1 MNRRDAETRRQKIEK
16 GKKGKLYAI
25 RLALHSF
32 YLPKISAS
40 LRLCGLVLLF
50 ALMNFGQNKY
60 ENRKI
65 GQVSITFEGRDTDVS
80 AADQFRLIAAGALGE
95 RYSAVRVR
103 EALDALYGSKKII
116 TAQVEATPIG
126 EENVNLRFIIRRKTQ
141 AESVKIKIG
150 NTIGDTVTEEELLL
164 KLNLV
169 TPGSSITEQTLQ
181 SNAGLIQS
189 YLRERGFYNA
199 EVTYTQEPLA
209 NETRVAIIFQVSPNV
224 QAKLDDFK
232 INIKGYDPSKIS
244 KILKLQKGERFSRE
258 NLVADVDKIRKS
270 ILAEGFLAPRLEES
284 KVVFDSDRNLIAVE
298 LTGEVG
304 AKVDVNVE
312 VEEEKIGER
321 TQERLLPIKREG
333 TLDYSAIVEGARRLG
348 NYYQQKGF
356 FFAEVEPICSVT
368 PEFPKDEAN
377 PVENDSTQ
385 LCEVLGGADL
395 EGRSVAVNYEVSL
408 NRRLNLRDIRIEG
421 TKRITVP
428 DIISVLDT
436 QRASLLGLIPRLGY
450 GRGYT
455 SNELLEGDRERIE
468 SIMRELGYRRASVR
482 VRQGVSPEGESLI
495 ITFVVNEG
503 IPTRI
508 EDVDIVGNK
517 VFSEDILSNELP
529 ELVGRNYS
537 RARARNGAQKIS
549 QLYAREGYFDSSIQ
563 FSIVDVPQPADAAED
578 KVKIVYTIE
587 SEGKKVF
594 INRILVNGNERTDLK
609 SVLTAITLKPDQV
622 LRATDI
628 FTSEQNL
635 YATDAFRQV
644 EIKQEPA
651 GETPTGDAR
660 RDIIIN
666 LEEQKPRIMTYGG
679 GYSTDLG
686 PQGFFDIRHVNLF
699 GKLQQ
704 GGARVRMSRR
714 QQLIQFDYLN
724 PRFIRDGKE
733 GFAPLSITA
742 QYQRDSTV
750 TRFFRSAFDTGTF
763 GIVQRVDA
771 DGNPIDV
778 FGNQTSDPTLNR
790 FSLIAETSRTISK
803 KDRSLFFLRYRY
815 EDVRLYNID
824 SLLIAELLRPD
835 RVVRT
840 SGFGATF
847 VRDTRENC
855 SRKTSLLEL
864 ISKGE
869 PGNPCRYNPSDPTR
883 GSYLTAEYNVS
894 ARELGANIGFQKF
907 SLNYQT
913 YYQIPQFNN
922 TILAG
927 RVVLGLGSVFSK
939 STRFTGNLQGLNGSL
954 PISERF
960 FAGGSTT
967 LRGFE
972 FESAG
977 PRVAVVPQGTFRDSN
992 GNVVT
997 LNPFTVPFGG
1007 NGLAI
1012 VNLEARIPLSD
1023 ALQAVPFYDGG
1034 NVFNRVGDIFK
1045 PIKSTTGNTFT
1056 DNLRAE
1062 WTNTIGFGLR
1072 IKTPFGGSFAVDYGY
1087 MLNPPQFIIP
1097 QQTPPD
1103 ATLRLRQGQLHFRF
1117 AQTF

>member
-1 MNRRDAETRRQKIEK
+1 MNRKDAETRRQKIENEK
-16 GKKGKLYAI
+16 WKMKNN
-25 RLALHSF
+25 F
-32 YLPKISAS
+32 FVPKISAS
-40 LRLCGLVLLF
+40 LRLCGVILLF
-50 ALMNFGQNKY
+50 CLSSFAQNKY

-65 GQVSITFEGRDTDVS
+65 SQISITFEGRDTDVS
-80 AADQFRLIAAGALGE
+80 AADQFRLIAVGALGE
-95 RYSAVRVR
+95 KYSAVKVR
-103 EALDALYGSKKII
+103 EALEALYKSKKII
-116 TAQVEATPIG
+116 TAQVEATAVG
-126 EENVNLRFIIRRKTQ
+126 EENVNLRFVIKRKTQ

-164 KLNLV
+164 KLNLI
-169 TPGSSITEQTLQ
+169 TPGTSITEQTLQ
-181 SNAGLIQS
+181 NNANLIQS
-189 YLRERGFYNA
+189 YLREKGFYNA
-199 EVTYTQEPLA
+199 EVNYTQDTLA
-209 NETRVAIIFQVSPNV
+209 NETRVAVTFQVTPNV
-224 QAKLDDFK
+224 QAKLEDFTV
-232 INIKGYDPSKIS
+232 NIKDFDIAKIS
-244 KILKLQKGERFSRE
+244 KTLKMKKGEPFSRE
-258 NLVADVDKIRKS
+258 KLVADVDKIRKA
-270 ILAEGFLAPRLEES
+270 ILAGGFLAPRLDEP
-284 KVVFDSDRNLIAVE
+284 KVVFDGDTNSIAVQ

-304 AKVDVNVE
+304 AKVDVNVK
-312 VEEEKIGER
+312 VEQEKISER

-333 TLDYSAIVEGARRLG
+333 TLDYSAIVEGARRLS

-356 FFAEVEPICSVT
+356 FFAEVEPVCSVT

-377 PVENDSTQ
+377 PVENNSIQ
-385 LCEVLGGADL
+385 LCEILGGADL
-395 EGRSVAVNYEVSL
+395 ENRSVAVNYEVSL
-408 NRRLNLRDIRIEG
+408 NRRLNLRDIRVEG
-421 TKRITVP
+421 TKLLSIL

-436 QRASLLGLIPRLGY
+436 QTSSLIGIIPRLGY

-455 SNELLEGDRERIE
+455 SNELLDGDRQRIE

-482 VRQGVSPEGESLI
+482 VKQGVSPEGENLI

-508 EDVDIVGNK
+508 EDVDIIGNK
-517 VFSEDILSNELP
+517 VFSDDVLSKELP
-529 ELVGRNYS
+529 TLVGRNYS

-549 QLYAREGYFDSSIQ
+549 QLYAREGYFDANIQ
-563 FSIVDVPQPADAAED
+563 FSIVDVPQPSDADED
-578 KVKIVYTIE
+578 KVKVIYTIE

-594 INRILVNGNERTDLK
+594 INRILVNGNERTDLQ

-628 FTSEQNL
+628 FVSEQNL
-635 YATDAFRQV
+635 YASDAFRQV
-644 EIKQEPA
+644 EIRQEPA
-651 GETPTGDAR
+651 GETPSGDAR

-679 GYSTDLG
+679 GYSTELG

-704 GGARVRMSRR
+704 GGARVRLSRR
-714 QQLIQFDYLN
+714 QQLIQLDYIN
-724 PRFIRDGKE
+724 PRFIRDGKN

-763 GIVQRVDA
+763 GIVQRIDT

-835 RVVRT
+835 RVIRT

-855 SRKTSLLEL
+855 SRKASLLEL

-883 GSYLTAEYNVS
+883 GSYLTAEYNIS
-894 ARELGANIGFQKF
+894 ARELGANISFQKF

-913 YYQIPQFNN
+913 YYQIPQLNN
-922 TILAG
+922 TTLAG
-927 RVVLGLGSVFSK
+927 RVVLGLGSVSSK
-939 STRFTGNLQGLNGSL
+939 STRFTGNLEGLNGSL

-992 GNVVT
+992 GNIVT

-1023 ALQAVPFYDGG
+1023 AVQAVPFYDGG

-1045 PIKSTTGNTFT
+1045 PIKTATGNTFT

-1062 WTNTIGFGLR
+1062 WTNTVGFGLR

-1087 MLNPPQFIIP
+1087 TLNPSQFIIP

-1103 ATLRLRQGQLHFRF
+1103 AILRIKQGQLHFRF

>member
-1 MNRRDAETRRQKIEK
+1 MNRRDAETQSFFKE
-16 GKKGKLYAI
+16 GKKKI
-25 RLALHSF
+25 RK
-32 YLPKISAS
+32 KISYSVCVFSFFAS
-40 LRLCGLVLLF
+40 LRLWSLILLF
-50 ALMNFGQNKY
+50 CLAVFAQSNKY
-60 ENRKI
+60 EDKKI
-65 GQVSITFEGRDTDVS
+65 GQVSIVFEGKDTDVS
-80 AADQFRLIAAGALGE
+80 AAEQFRVLAVGALGE

-103 EALDALYGSKKII
+103 DALDALYSSKKIV
-116 TAQVEATPIG
+116 TAQIEATLSG
-126 EENVNLRFIIRRKTQ
+126 EDNVNLRFIIKRKTQ
-141 AESVKIKIG
+141 AESIKIKIG
-150 NTIGDTVTEEELLL
+150 KTIGDEIKEEELLL

-169 TPGSSITEQTLQ
+169 SSGSTITEQVLQ
-181 SNAGLIQS
+181 RNATLIQN
-189 YLRERGFYNA
+189 YLREKGFYNA
-199 EVTYTQEPLA
+199 EVTYTQVPSA
-209 NETRVAIIFQVSPNV
+209 NETRVAVTFDVTPNT
-224 QAKLDDFK
+224 QAKLENFA
-232 INIKGYDPSKIS
+232 INIKGYDAAKLRET
-244 KILKLQKGERFSRE
+244 LKLKKDEYFSRE
-258 NLVADVDKIRKS
+258 ELVADVDKIRKA
-270 ILAEGFLAPRLEES
+270 ILAEGFLAPRLEEP
-284 KVVFDSDRNLIAVE
+284 KVVFDSDANTIAVE

-304 AKVDVNVE
+304 AKVNVNVE
-312 VEEEKIGER
+312 VSEEKVSER
-321 TQERLLPIKREG
+321 TQQTLLPIRREG
-333 TLDYSAIVEGARRLG
+333 TLDYSAIIEGERRLE

-356 FFAEVEPICSVT
+356 FFADVESRCSVT

-377 PVENDSTQ
+377 PVENNSTQ
-385 LCEVLGGADL
+385 LCEILGGADL
-395 EGRSVAVNYEVSL
+395 EGRTATVNYIVDL

-421 TKRITVP
+421 TNLITISDV
-428 DIISVLDT
+428 ISVLDT

-455 SNELLEGDRERIE
+455 SNEILDEDRQRLE
-468 SIMRELGYRRASVR
+468 SIMRELGYRRAKVR
-482 VRQGVSPEGESLI
+482 VRQGVSPDGTNLI

-508 EDVDIVGNK
+508 EGVDIVGNK
-517 VFSEDILSNELP
+517 VFPTDVLSKELP
-529 ELVGRNYS
+529 VLVGRNYS
-537 RARARNGAQKIS
+537 RAAARNGARKIS
-549 QLYAREGYFDSSIQ
+549 QLYTEQGYFDANIN
-563 FSIVDVPQPADAAED
+563 FSIVDLPQPADAAEE
-578 KVKIVYTIE
+578 KVKVVYTIE
-587 SEGKKVF
+587 NEGKKVI
-594 INRILVNGNERTDLK
+594 INRILVNGNERTNLNAVLK
-609 SVLTAITLKPDQV
+609 AITLKQDQV

-635 YATDAFRQV
+635 YSTDAFRQV

-651 GETPTGDAR
+651 GETPSGDAL

-666 LEEQKPRIMTYGG
+666 LEEQLPRIMTYGG
-679 GYSTDLG
+679 GFSTDLG

-704 GGARVRMSRR
+704 GGARIRMSRL
-714 QQLIQFDYLN
+714 QQLVQLDYLN
-724 PRFIRDGKE
+724 PRFIRDGKN

-763 GIVQRVDA
+763 GIVQRIDA
-771 DGNPIDV
+771 DGNPIDA
-778 FGNQTSDPTLNR
+778 FGNQTPDPTLNR

-840 SGFGATF
+840 SGFGVTF

-864 ISKGE
+864 INKGE
-869 PGNPCRYNPSDPTR
+869 PGNPCRYNPSDPNQ

-894 ARELGANIGFQKF
+894 ARELGANISFQKF

-913 YYQIPQFNN
+913 YYRIPQIND

-960 FAGGSTT
+960 FAGGSTS

-977 PRVAVVPQGTFRDSN
+977 PRVAVVPQGTFRNSSGD
-992 GNVVT
+992 VVT

-1012 VNLEARIPLSD
+1012 VNLEARIPLND
-1023 ALQAVPFYDGG
+1023 TVQAVPFYDGG

-1062 WTNTIGFGLR
+1062 WTNTVGLGFR
-1072 IKTPFGGSFAVDYGY
+1072 IKTPFGGAFAVDYAY
-1087 MLNPPQFIIP
+1087 NLNPSQFLIP
-1097 QQTPPD
+1097 QPNAPD
-1103 ATLRLRQGQLHFRF
+1103 AILRLKQGLLHFRF

>member
-1 MNRRDAETRRQKIEK
+1 MNHRDTETQRFLKKVWSK
-16 GKKGKLYAI
+16 GKRCLP
-25 RLALHSF
+25 SF
-32 YLPKISAS
+32 SAS
-40 LRLCGLVLLF
+40 LCLCGLIFIFCLVSF
-50 ALMNFGQNKY
+50 SQNKY
-60 ENRKI
+60 ENLRI
-65 GQVSITFEGRDTDVS
+65 GQVSIVFEGRDTDVS
-80 AADQFRLIAAGALGE
+80 AADQFRLIATGSLGE
-95 RYSAVRVR
+95 RYSAVKIR
-103 EALDALYGSKKII
+103 EALDALYKSKKII
-116 TAQVEATPIG
+116 TAQVEVTPVG
-126 EENVNLRFIIRRKTQ
+126 EESVNLRFIIRRKTQ
-141 AESVKIKIG
+141 AENIKIKIG
-150 NTIGDTVTEEELLL
+150 NTVGDSVTEEELLL
-164 KLNLV
+164 KLNLINS
-169 TPGSSITEQTLQ
+169 GASITEQTLQ
-181 SNAGLIQS
+181 NNANLIQS
-189 YLRERGFYNA
+189 YLREKGFYKA
-199 EVTYTQEPLA
+199 EVSYTQEPLA
-209 NETRVAIIFQVSPNV
+209 NETRVAVTFQVTPNV
-224 QAKLDDFK
+224 QAKLENFA
-232 INIKGYDPSKIS
+232 INVKGYDVAKVL
-244 KILKLQKGERFSRE
+244 KDLKLQKGETFSRE
-258 NLVADVDKIRKS
+258 ELVADVDKIRKA
-270 ILAEGFLAPRLEES
+270 ILAEGFLAPRLEEPRI
-284 KVVFDSDRNLIAVE
+284 VFDDDTNSITVE

-304 AKVDVNVE
+304 AKVDVKVE
-312 VEEEKIGER
+312 VPEEKVSER

-333 TLDYSAIVEGARRLG
+333 TLDYSAIIEGERRLE

-356 FFAEVEPICSVT
+356 FFADAEPRCSVT

-377 PVENDSTQ
+377 PVENDSRQ

-395 EGRSVAVNYEVSL
+395 ENRTATVNYAVDL

-421 TKRITVP
+421 TKLITVP
-428 DIISVLDT
+428 DVISVLET
-436 QRASLLGLIPRLGY
+436 QRASLIGLIPRLGY

-455 SNELLEGDRERIE
+455 SNEILEDDRQQLE

-482 VRQGVSPEGESLI
+482 VRQGVSPDGTSLI

-503 IPTRI
+503 IPTEV
-508 EDVDIVGNK
+508 EDVEIVGNK
-517 VFSEDILSNELP
+517 VFSEDVLRKELP
-529 ELVGRNYS
+529 VLVNRNYS
-537 RARARNGAQKIS
+537 RARARTGAQKIS
-549 QLYAREGYFDSSIQ
+549 QLYAREGYFDADIN
-563 FSIVDVPQPADAAED
+563 FSIVDVPPPPDAPEE

-587 SEGKKVF
+587 KEGKKVF

-635 YATDAFRQV
+635 YASDAFRRV
-644 EIKQEPA
+644 EIRQEPA

-660 RDIIIN
+660 RDIIID
-666 LEEQKPRIMTYGG
+666 LEEQKPRIISYGG
-679 GYSTDLG
+679 GFSTELG
-686 PQGFFDIRHVNLF
+686 AQGFFDIRHVNLF

-714 QQLIQFDYLN
+714 QQLIQLDYLN

-742 QYQRDSTV
+742 QFQRDSTV

-763 GIVQRVDA
+763 GIVQRIDA
-771 DGNPIDV
+771 DGNPIDT
-778 FGNQTSDPTLNR
+778 FGNQAGDPTLNR

-803 KDRSLFFLRYRY
+803 RNRSLFFLRYRY
-815 EDVRLYNID
+815 EDVRLTNID
-824 SLLIAELLRPD
+824 SLLIADLLRPD
-835 RVVRT
+835 QVVRT

-855 SRKTSLLEL
+855 SRRTSLLEL
-864 ISKGE
+864 ISKGDAS
-869 PGNPCRYNPSDPTR
+869 NPCRYNPSDPTR
-883 GSYLTAEYNVS
+883 GSYLTAEYNIS
-894 ARELGANIGFQKF
+894 LRELGANISFQKF

-913 YYQIPQFNN
+913 YYQIERLNN
-922 TILAG
+922 TTLAG
-927 RVVLGLGSVFSK
+927 RLVLGLGNVLSK
-939 STRFTGNLQGLNGSL
+939 NTRFTGNLEGLNGSL

-992 GNVVT
+992 GDIVT
-997 LNPFTVPFGG
+997 LNPFTIPFGG

-1012 VNLEARIPLSD
+1012 VNLEARIPLTD
-1023 ALQAVPFYDGG
+1023 AIQAVPFYDGG

-1062 WTNTIGFGLR
+1062 WTNTVGLGFR

-1087 MLNPPQFIIP
+1087 LLSPPTFLIP
-1097 QQTPPD
+1097 QPNAPD
-1103 ATLRLRQGQLHFRF
+1103 AIFRVKQGQLHFRF

>member
-1 MNRRDAETRRQKIEK
+1 MIKLIAQFDTSQKEYGENKLILLK
-16 GKKGKLYAI
+16 TYARLKKTTI
-25 RLALHSF
+25 F
-32 YLPKISAS
+32 YLLPFTFY
-40 LRLCGLVLLF
+40 LLLLF
-50 ALMNFGQNKY
+50 TFPTFAQNKY
-60 ENRKI
+60 EDRRIN
-65 GQVSITFEGRDTDVS
+65 QVSITFEGRDTDVS
-80 AADQFRLIAAGALGE
+80 AADQFRIIAVGALGE
-95 RYSAVRVR
+95 RYSAVKVR
-103 EALDALYGSKKII
+103 EALDALYKSQRIA
-116 TAQVEATPIG
+116 TAQVEATSVG

-141 AESVKIKIG
+141 AETVRIRIG
-150 NTIGDTVTEEELLL
+150 NIVGDSVTEQELLL

-169 TPGSSITEQTLQ
+169 TSGSFITEQTLQ
-181 SNAGLIQS
+181 NNATLIQS
-189 YLRERGFYNA
+189 YLREKGFYNA
-199 EVTYTQEPLA
+199 EVTYRQEPLA
-209 NETRVAIIFQVSPNV
+209 NETRVAVTFQVNPNA
-224 QAKLDDFK
+224 QAKVESFN
-232 INIKGYDPSKIS
+232 INVKDYKPAE
-244 KILKLQKGERFSRE
+244 ILKDLKLKPGEVYSRE
-258 NLVADVDKIRKS
+258 DLVADVDRIKKD
-270 ILAEGFLAPRLEES
+270 ILAEGFLAPRLEEPQ
-284 KVVFDSDRNLIAVE
+284 VVFDADSNSITID

-304 AKVDVNVE
+304 AKVNVNIE

-321 TQERLLPIKREG
+321 TQTRLLPIKREG
-333 TLDYSAIVEGARRLG
+333 TLDYSAIEEGKRRLED
-348 NYYQQKGF
+348 YYQQRGF
-356 FFAEVEPICSVT
+356 FFAEVESRCAVT
-368 PEFPKDEAN
+368 PPFPNDDAN
-377 PVENDSTQ
+377 PVTNETPR

-395 EGRSVAVNYEVSL
+395 ENREVSVNYAVTL

-421 TKRITVP
+421 TDLITVP
-428 DIISVLDT
+428 DVISVLGT

-455 SNELLEGDRERIE
+455 SSEILEDDRQQIE
-468 SIMRELGYRRASVR
+468 AIMRELGYRRASVR
-482 VRQGVSPEGESLI
+482 VRQGVSPEGDSLI

-503 IPTRI
+503 VPTRI
-508 EDVDIVGNK
+508 EDYEIVGNK
-517 VFSEDILSNELP
+517 VFTEDVLSKELP
-529 ELVGRNYS
+529 PLTGRNFS
-537 RARARNGAQKIS
+537 RARARNGAQKIA
-549 QLYAREGYFDSSIQ
+549 QLYTREGYFDSDINY
-563 FSIVDVPQPADAAED
+563 SIVDLPKEPDATEE

-587 SEGKKVF
+587 NEGKKVF
-594 INRILVNGNERTDLK
+594 INRILVNGIERTK
-609 SVLTAITLKPDQV
+609 EKAILTAITLKPDQV

-635 YATDAFRQV
+635 YASDAFTLV

-651 GETPTGDAR
+651 GETPNGDAL

-666 LEEQKPRIMTYGG
+666 VEEQKPRVIGYGG
-679 GYSTDLG
+679 GFSTELG
-686 PQGFFDIRHVNLF
+686 VQGFFDIRHNNLF
-699 GKLQQ
+699 GRLQQ
-704 GGARVRMSRR
+704 GGARVRMSRL
-714 QQLIQFDYLN
+714 QQIVQLDYLN

-763 GIVQRVDA
+763 GIVQRID
-771 DGNPIDV
+771 DEGNPIDV
-778 FGNQTSDPTLNR
+778 FGVPAGDPTLNR
-790 FSLIAETSRTISK
+790 FSIIAETSRTISK
-803 KDRSLFFLRYRY
+803 RDRSLFFLRYRY
-815 EDVRLYNID
+815 EDVRLTNID
-824 SLLIAELLRPD
+824 SLLISELLRPD
-835 RVVRT
+835 QIVRT
-840 SGFGATF
+840 SGFGVTF

-869 PGNPCRYNPSDPTR
+869 PGDPCRYNPSDPTS

-894 ARELGANIGFQKF
+894 ARQLGANIGFQKF

-913 YYQIPQFNN
+913 YYQIPQVNN

-927 RVVLGLGSVFSK
+927 RVVLGLGTVFSRN
-939 STRFTGNLQGLNGSL
+939 TTFTGNLAPLNGSL

-977 PRVAVVPQGTFRDSN
+977 PRVAVVPQGTFRNSE
-992 GNVVT
+992 GEIVT

-1012 VNLEARIPLSD
+1012 VNLEARIPLSNEV
-1023 ALQAVPFYDGG
+1023 QIVPFYDGG

-1062 WTNTIGFGLR
+1062 WTNTIGLGFR
-1072 IKTPFGGSFAVDYGY
+1072 IKTPFGGSFAIDYGY
-1087 MLNPPQFIIP
+1087 LLSPPTFLIP
-1097 QQTPPD
+1097 QPNAPD
-1103 ATLRLRQGQLHFRF
+1103 AILRLRQGQLHFRF